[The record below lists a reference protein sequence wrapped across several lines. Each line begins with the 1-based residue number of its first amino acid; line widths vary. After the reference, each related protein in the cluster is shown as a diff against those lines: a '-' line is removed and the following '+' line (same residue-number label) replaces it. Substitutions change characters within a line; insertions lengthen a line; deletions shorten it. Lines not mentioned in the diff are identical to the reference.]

1 MNKPKHLLHKI
12 RDNDDGHYEKIGSA
26 LLMVWDDSIEAGSIA
41 ERATD
46 YHQSLLYDFRTTVMK
61 HIEDSDLLQDWQL
74 LTEDQKFGCSDLI
87 VKDFLVE
94 HAFSVKTGNDRAKT
108 GKQYL

>member
-41 ERATD
+41 ERVTD

-61 HIEDSDLLQDWQL
+61 YIEGSDLFQDWQL

-94 HAFSVKTGNDRAKT
+94 QAFSLQTGNDRAKT

>member
-12 RDNDDGHYEKIGSA
+12 RDNDDGHYEKIGPA
-26 LLMVWDDSIEAGSIA
+26 LLMVWDNSIEGGSIA

-46 YHQSLLYDFRTTVMK
+46 YHQSLLSDFRTTVMK
-61 HIEDSDLLQDWQL
+61 YIEGSNLFQDWQL

-87 VKDFLVE
+87 VKVFPVG
-94 HAFSVKTGNDRAKT
+94 HAFSLQTGNDRAKT
-108 GKQYL
+108 GKQHL